1 MLVRPGHQRADG
13 VQQGMAQRGER
24 IVDARRHDRVHGPA
38 DDAVPFQAAE
48 GDGQHPLADAVDGA
62 LQHGESPRAFAQA
75 EDDEQRPLVADPV
88 EDFPYPAPGH
98 AGRRGGNA
106 RVHWLPPGYS
116 GSLMCR
122 LAQSGP
128 LSRGWQMVQDQYLVW
143 SSNRHTSENLGDT
156 MTAQAVEIPGYIAG
170 TWDIDPVHSHIGFV
184 ARHLMVSKVRG
195 NFTKVEGQIIT
206 ADNPLESS
214 ATATIDMTSFN
225 TGNEQRDG
233 DVKGENFLDVA
244 NHPTMTYRTTGIRQD
259 GEINRTDWGITA
271 NMALPTGGVVVG
283 ERIQLVIE
291 VEASLKTQ

>member
-1 MLVRPGHQRADG
+1 
-13 VQQGMAQRGER
+13 
-24 IVDARRHDRVHGPA
+24 
-38 DDAVPFQAAE
+38 
-48 GDGQHPLADAVDGA
+48 
-62 LQHGESPRAFAQA
+62 
-75 EDDEQRPLVADPV
+75 
-88 EDFPYPAPGH
+88 
-98 AGRRGGNA
+98 
-106 RVHWLPPGYS
+106 
-116 GSLMCR
+116 
-122 LAQSGP
+122 
-128 LSRGWQMVQDQYLVW
+128 
-143 SSNRHTSENLGDT
+143 
-156 MTAQAVEIPGYIAG
+156 MTAETVEIPGYIAG
-170 TWDIDPVHSHIGFV
+170 AWDIDPVHSYVGFV

-214 ATATIDMTSFN
+214 ATATIDTTSFN

-259 GEINRTDWGITA
+259 GEVIIADGELTIKGITRPVELAVEVNGFGPDSYGGTRVGLSAIGEINRTDWGITA